1 MPSLDTMDT
10 DSGPRGQKR
19 LLDPEDCS
27 ASPRRL
33 LSSPTPHED
42 AQYVSNET
50 MSADLNSTVTDKIR
64 VREESTREST
74 LGSLQHE
81 RDHEQHPI
89 RHEESNDGASQ
100 PSLKKIRFDARAR
113 QGSAPPRLELGFNV
127 SSSSFALRPSASTYQ
142 DASANVI
149 KEGDTL
155 IVSDSARDNAAENQT
170 SGSQAVINKTSID
183 TRMEGLLDDLET
195 EVTCGLC
202 AGVFID
208 VSLTPVAG
216 VRQTD
221 QAVSGI

>member
-1 MPSLDTMDT
+1 
-10 DSGPRGQKR
+10 
-19 LLDPEDCS
+19 
-27 ASPRRL
+27 
-33 LSSPTPHED
+33 
-42 AQYVSNET
+42 
-50 MSADLNSTVTDKIR
+50 MSADLSSMCMDEIR
-64 VREESTREST
+64 VRKELSEQSTTWSFLHQREDDRIRS
-74 LGSLQHE
+74 
-81 RDHEQHPI
+81 RDETIKH
-89 RHEESNDGASQ
+89 GAIQ
-100 PSLKKIRFDARAR
+100 PALKKIRFNDRAR